1 MKNFAQENL
10 PEIDF
15 FSPDLNDSLF
25 FENQTAQAAG
35 EKFIVFFLDGEL
47 YAVSAAQVA
56 EVVQMLN
63 ITPLPNVPEWLLGIA
78 NLRGEIIS
86 VVDLPKFWNKKTSQN
101 PAKAKLIVLRGQN
114 PNSSIALTVDKLSE
128 IITLPIDE
136 IQFPEESLPFV
147 FGKASH
153 KSNPLNLIDTE
164 KLLSSLERHE

>member
-15 FSPDLNDSLF
+15 FSPDLTDSLF
-25 FENQTAQAAG
+25 LENQTAEASG

-56 EVVQMLN
+56 EVVQMLA

-86 VVDLPKFWNKKTSQN
+86 VVDLPKLWNKKTSQN
-101 PAKAKLIVLRGQN
+101 PAKAKLIVLRGQT
-114 PNSSIALTVDKLSE
+114 PN
-128 IITLPIDE
+128 
-136 IQFPEESLPFV
+136 
-147 FGKASH
+147 
-153 KSNPLNLIDTE
+153 
-164 KLLSSLERHE
+164 

>member
-1 MKNFAQENL
+1 MKNSAQENL
-10 PEIDF
+10 LEIDF
-15 FSPDLNDSLF
+15 SSPDLAGSLS
-25 FENQTAQAAG
+25 FENQAAQAAG

-86 VVDLPKFWNKKTSQN
+86 VVDLPKFWNKKTSPP

-128 IITLPIDE
+128 IISLPDDKIR
-136 IQFPEESLPFV
+136 FSEESVPFV

-153 KSNPLNLIDTE
+153 KSNSLSLIDTE
-164 KLLSSLERHE
+164 KLLASLELHE

>member
-1 MKNFAQENL
+1 MEINFSADLPNL
-10 PEIDF
+10 S
-15 FSPDLNDSLF
+15 SPFF

-56 EVVQMLN
+56 EVVQMLA
-63 ITPLPNVPEWLLGIA
+63 ITPLPSVPEWLLGIA

-86 VVDLPKFWNKKTSQN
+86 VVDLPKLWNKKPSQN
-101 PAKAKLIVLRGQN
+101 PAKSKLIVLRGQS

-128 IITLPIDE
+128 IITLSLDE
-136 IQFPEESLPFV
+136 IQFPEESIPFV

-153 KSNPLNLIDTE
+153 KSNPLSLIDTE
-164 KLLSSLERHE
+164 KLLSSLELHE